1 MKLTLKTLRRLL
13 TATGWLS
20 FQVLKQAVRVA
31 HEQLETIEP
40 GTPVPIALPPAGK
53 TVTVETTTVPLSSV
67 EQEIVAV
74 AEQAAAM
81 VEPQT
86 RHQRALVVTALL
98 DEAWSQRL
106 TTYPQLL
113 EYVKAHTGEA
123 CSRRAIAN
131 WKRDRGMLV
140 EPCQAA

>member
-1 MKLTLKTLRRLL
+1 MKLTLKALRRLL

-20 FQVLKQAVRVA
+20 FQLLKQAVRVA
-31 HEQLETIEP
+31 HEQLAPLEP
-40 GTPVPIALPPAGK
+40 GTPTPIALPPAGK
-53 TVTVETTTVPLSSV
+53 TVTVETTTVPLSPV
-67 EQEIVAV
+67 ERELVAV

-81 VEPQT
+81 VESQN
-86 RHQRALVVTALL
+86 RNQRSLVVTALL
-98 DEAWSQRL
+98 DEAWSQGL

-131 WKRDRGMLV
+131 WKRQRGLLV